1 MSLRGVDPIR
11 DCRPFKRKPHLDY
24 LGTASQGTV
33 YNSRTPITG
42 KLHVSIVDK
51 QNLVW
56 PTTFYVRNFI
66 PIHKVGIG
74 KVLPPNGVLV
84 TEGRLL
90 LVVSFEHGRSM
101 SPLEYVSQ

>member
-1 MSLRGVDPIR
+1 MSLPGVDAIR
-11 DCRPFKRKPHLDY
+11 DRRPFKRKPHLDY

-33 YNSRTPITG
+33 YNSRTRTTG

-51 QNLVW
+51 QHLKW

-66 PIHKVGIG
+66 FIHKVGIG
-74 KVLPPNGVLV
+74 KVLPPNGVFV
-84 TEGRLL
+84 TEARLF
-90 LVVSFEHGRSM
+90 LVVSFERDRSM